1 MRRTMRMT
9 NSADR
14 YGAVAQILHWV
25 TVALFIAIFAL
36 AWIQDG
42 MTLSPEKVQ
51 IINLHK
57 SVGVTILALAVL
69 RLAWRWYSPP
79 PSLPEG
85 MAGWER
91 RAAHASHVAL
101 YVVLLAQPLIGIL
114 HSAAANFPV
123 VVFGLFT
130 LPALIGPS
138 EEVKQ
143 VLESAHHL
151 LARVILALL
160 AIHILAALRH
170 HFVVKDDVLTRMLRV
185 LPALAPALAAACALW
200 SAAAVANDVPLWTV
214 GEDSRVGFVAT
225 QSGAPVEGAFEA
237 FTAEIAFD
245 PDNLAASR
253 VAVVIDIASVNS
265 ESKDR
270 DDTIRSAALFDVA
283 QWPEARFMA
292 EGFTALGGDRFEA
305 AGNLTMRD
313 VTLPVVLPFTLTI
326 TEEAGVRRARASGEL
341 EVSRLDYGVGQG
353 LWADTSV
360 VGEAVVI
367 RIDIAAS
374 RAGS

>member
-1 MRRTMRMT
+1 MR
-9 NSADR
+9 
-14 YGAVAQILHWV
+14 
-25 TVALFIAIFAL
+25 
-36 AWIQDG
+36 
-42 MTLSPEKVQ
+42 
-51 IINLHK
+51 
-57 SVGVTILALAVL
+57 
-69 RLAWRWYSPP
+69 
-79 PSLPEG
+79 
-85 MAGWER
+85 
-91 RAAHASHVAL
+91 
-101 YVVLLAQPLIGIL
+101 
-114 HSAAANFPV
+114 
-123 VVFGLFT
+123 
-130 LPALIGPS
+130 
-138 EEVKQ
+138 
-143 VLESAHHL
+143 
-151 LARVILALL
+151 
-160 AIHILAALRH
+160 
-170 HFVVKDDVLTRMLRV
+170 RV